1 MEVYS
6 ERIQVQCE
14 GEPSRPVSFKWRKK
28 EYQIE
33 EILKSWQDW
42 GFPGGSPPRKN
53 WRLRRHRTYYKVRA
67 ESTRFFEIYMDRKK
81 PEPIWVIYREL
92 KTQEPD

>member
-1 MEVYS
+1 MQLYS
-6 ERIQVQCE
+6 ETIEVTRE

-42 GFPGGSPPRKN
+42 GFPGGSPPRRN

-67 ESTRFFEIYMDRKK
+67 EDTRIFEIYGEAIS
-81 PEPIWVIYREL
+81 P
-92 KTQEPD
+92 